1 MELVRKL
8 DATGFPLLLAR
19 IIVGF
24 TFLYYGAEKIGDPV
38 PFLNGLKGYDVLPL
52 HPSWVINS
60 LVVVLPWIEVMCA
73 AALLS
78 GIQLRSAALL
88 TTVMLVVFTPLILN
102 LGLSLVGTEV
112 AFESLCD
119 VVADCGC
126 GSGKVRICPKLA
138 SNCGLLALSL
148 WALLSRATRFR
159 GGLGG

>member
-88 TTVMLVVFTPLILN
+88 TTAMLAMFTPLILK

>member
-102 LGLSLVGTEV
+102 LGLSLVGTEG

>member
-78 GIQLRSAALL
+78 GIQLRSAVLL